1 MKSLVFAD
9 YAVIA
14 VFFAVM
20 LGVGFYYSRRSKSS
34 DQFFG
39 NDKSV
44 PWWLSG
50 VSFYMNSFSAL
61 AFVMYSA
68 LAYKFGWVP
77 VTISWLSVPAV
88 LLGAWFLAVRWRRA
102 AKGSPIDYIATRYTP
117 KMCSFLAILGLPMQ
131 LLDNALKLLA
141 IGTVVGV
148 GMGFPLF
155 WSICIS
161 GLIIVAY
168 TFLGGLKATLT
179 CDFIQFLVIL
189 SIVFALPV
197 LCLER
202 LSAMAPASDGS
213 VLAGLPGL
221 VHGFQVFLDRVP
233 ADFFNFTAGQYTW
246 VYLLVFFCCV
256 GSTLSTN
263 WSLVQRYYSTRS
275 EGDAKKMA
283 YLVASL
289 LFLGPPLFFFPA
301 MAARVFLPPIAEA
314 DLNGVYAI
322 LCREVLPAGMMG
334 MVIAAMFSATMSSL
348 AGNFNAA
355 AAVIVNEI
363 YLKFFPPKLSFPTE
377 QFPDSS
383 SRHCEATRSV
393 AVAISSG
400 SAPRPCG
407 KPESS
412 SSLLPARIAT
422 VLVGLGV
429 IGLTFVMQYAQG
441 ADDLFNLSNK
451 VFGVFLPPIAIPML
465 CGIFIKC
472 FSQRSGLVGLVG
484 GIAVGLTL
492 FICGAF
498 YPFLREMV
506 WIFPSTSVA
515 TVLFLVLGTVLFP
528 DTPSA
533 RTQVENFFRQLSTP
547 K

>member
-1 MKSLVFAD
+1 MKSGLAFWD

-14 VFFAVM
+14 AFFAVM
-20 LGVGFYYSRRSKSS
+20 IGVGVYYSRRAKSS

-39 NDKSV
+39 SDKSV

-77 VTISWLSVPAV
+77 VTVSWLSVPAV

-117 KMCSFLAILGLPMQ
+117 AMCKTLAWLGLPMQ

-161 GLIIVAY
+161 GVIIVLY

-189 SIVFALPV
+189 AVIFTLPP

-202 LSAMAPASDGS
+202 VGGFSAFLEKAPA
-213 VLAGLPGL
+213 
-221 VHGFQVFLDRVP
+221 GFFDL
-233 ADFFNFTAGQYTW
+233 TAGKYTW
-246 VYLLVFFCCV
+246 VYMLVFFCCV

-263 WSLVQRYYSTRS
+263 WSLVQRYYSTKS
-275 EGDAKKMA
+275 EKDAKKMA
-283 YLVASL
+283 YLVAAL
-289 LFLGPPLFFFPA
+289 LFIGPPLFFFPA
-301 MAARVFLPPIAEA
+301 MAARLFLAPIPDTEM
-314 DLNGVYAI
+314 NGVYAI
-322 LCREVLPAGMMG
+322 LCREVLPTGMIG

-355 AAVIVNEI
+355 AAVITDA
-363 YLKFFPPKLSFPTE
+363 LGRKSMLAA
-377 QFPDSS
+377 
-383 SRHCEATRSV
+383 RLATIFVGGLVV
-393 AVAISSG
+393 A
-400 SAPRPCG
+400 
-407 KPESS
+407 
-412 SSLLPARIAT
+412 
-422 VLVGLGV
+422 
-429 IGLTFVMQYAQG
+429 LTFVMQYAQG

-465 CGIFIKC
+465 CGIFVKR
-472 FSQRSGLVGLVG
+472 FSKRSGMLGLVG
-484 GIAVGLTL
+484 GIVVGLAV
-492 FICGAF
+492 FCVGAKPELA
-498 YPFLREMV
+498 YLREMI
-506 WIFPSTSVA
+506 WIFPMTAVA
-515 TVLFLVLGTVLFP
+515 TLLFLIVGTLIFR
-528 DTPSA
+528 DSA
-533 RTQVENFFRQLSTP
+533 AEREEVESFFRQINT
-547 K
+547 KG

>member
-1 MKSLVFAD
+1 MKGLAVAD
-9 YAVIA
+9 YAVVA

-20 LGVGFYYSRRSKSS
+20 IGVGVYFSRKSKSS
-34 DQFFG
+34 EQFFG
-39 NDKSV
+39 SDKSI

-77 VTISWLSVPAV
+77 VTVSWLSVPAV

-117 KMCSFLAILGLPMQ
+117 KMCSTLAILGLPMQ

-155 WSICIS
+155 WAICIS
-161 GLIIVAY
+161 GIIIVLY

-189 SIVFALPV
+189 VVVFALPP
-197 LCLER
+197 LCLQK
-202 LSAMAPASDGS
+202 LSALAPAADGS
-213 VLAGLPGL
+213 TVTGFASMA
-221 VHGFQVFLDRVP
+221 HGFRVFLDKVP
-233 ADFFNFTAGQYTW
+233 DGFFNFTNGQYGW
-246 VYLLVFFCCV
+246 IYMIVFFCCV

-263 WSLVQRYYSTRS
+263 WSLVQRYYSTKS
-275 EGDAKKMA
+275 EKDAKKMA
-283 YLVASL
+283 YLVATL
-289 LFLGPPLFFFPA
+289 LFIGPPLFFFPA
-301 MAARVFLPPIAEA
+301 MAARVFMPELDINDANA
-314 DLNGVYAI
+314 MNAVYAT
-322 LCREVLPAGMMG
+322 LCKTVLPAGMIG

-355 AAVIVNEI
+355 AAVMVNEL
-363 YLKFFPPKLSFPTE
+363 YLRIDKA
-377 QFPDSS
+377 
-383 SRHCEATRSV
+383 ATAARRMV
-393 AVAISSG
+393 AARVATI
-400 SAPRPCG
+400 
-407 KPESS
+407 
-412 SSLLPARIAT
+412 
-422 VLVGLGV
+422 LVGLGV
-429 IGLTFVMQYAQG
+429 VGLTFVMQYAQG

-465 CGIFIKC
+465 CGVFVKN
-472 FSQRSGLVGLVG
+472 FSKRSGMTGLVG
-484 GIAVGLTL
+484 GIIVGLAL
-492 FICGAF
+492 FVVGGW

-506 WIFPSTSVA
+506 WIFPA
-515 TVLFLVLGTVLFP
+515 TAFATIAFLVLGTVLFP
-528 DTPSA
+528 DKPEE
-533 RTQVENFFRQLSTP
+533 RKVVEDFFRQITTP
-547 K
+547 QSSGNGR

>member
-1 MKSLVFAD
+1 MKTGLAFLD

-14 VFFAVM
+14 AFFGVM
-20 LGVGFYYSRRSKSS
+20 IGVGVYYSRKSKSS

-39 NDKSV
+39 NDKTV

-77 VTISWLSVPAV
+77 VTVSWLSVPAV

-102 AKGSPIDYIATRYTP
+102 AKGSPIDYIAERYTP
-117 KMCSFLAILGLPMQ
+117 SMCRTLAILGLPMQ

-161 GLIIVAY
+161 GVIIVLY

-189 SIVFALPV
+189 VVIFALPP
-197 LCLER
+197 LCLEKVGG
-202 LSAMAPASDGS
+202 LSNFIDK
-213 VLAGLPGL
+213 
-221 VHGFQVFLDRVP
+221 VP
-233 ADFFNFTAGQYTW
+233 AGFFDFTNGKYTW
-246 VYLLVFFCCV
+246 VYMLVFFCCV

-263 WSLVQRYYSTRS
+263 WSLVQRYYSTKS
-275 EGDAKKMA
+275 ERDAKKMA
-283 YLVASL
+283 YLVAAL
-289 LFLGPPLFFFPA
+289 LFLGPPIFFFPA
-301 MAARVFLPPIAEA
+301 MAARVFLPGIPE
-314 DLNGVYAI
+314 DQMNGVYA
-322 LCREVLPAGMMG
+322 LVCREVLPVGMIG

-355 AAVIVNEI
+355 AAVLTNELR
-363 YLKFFPPKLSFPTE
+363 LKGM
-377 QFPDSS
+377 
-383 SRHCEATRSV
+383 AW
-393 AVAISSG
+393 
-400 SAPRPCG
+400 
-407 KPESS
+407 
-412 SSLLPARIAT
+412 ARAMTI
-422 VLVGLGV
+422 LVGGAV
-429 IGLTFVMQYAQG
+429 IALTFVMQYAQG

-465 CGIFIKC
+465 CGIFVRK
-472 FSQRSGLVGLVG
+472 FSKRSGLVGLVG
-484 GIAVGLTL
+484 GIAVGLAI
-492 FICGAF
+492 FIAGAK
-498 YPFLREMV
+498 PELACLREMT
-506 WIFPSTSVA
+506 WIFSA
-515 TVLFLVLGTVLFP
+515 TAIATIVFLFLGTLFLP
-528 DTPSA
+528 DSEDG
-533 RTQVENFFRQLSTP
+533 RKEVEEFFRTIESEA

>member
-1 MKSLVFAD
+1 MKSLAFLDCV
-9 YAVIA
+9 VIA
-14 VFFAVM
+14 AFFAVM
-20 LGVGFYYSRRSKSS
+20 IGVGVYYSRKSKSS

-39 NDKSV
+39 NDKTV

-77 VTISWLSVPAV
+77 VTVSWLSVPAV

-102 AKGSPIDYIATRYTP
+102 AKGSPIDYIAERYTP
-117 KMCSFLAILGLPMQ
+117 SMCRTLAILGLPMQ

-161 GLIIVAY
+161 GVIIVLY

-189 SIVFALPV
+189 GVVFALPP

-202 LSAMAPASDGS
+202 VG
-213 VLAGLPGL
+213 
-221 VHGFQVFLDRVP
+221 GFSGFLDKVP
-233 ADFFNFTAGQYTW
+233 AGFFDFTNGKYTW
-246 VYLLVFFCCV
+246 VYMLVFFCCV

-263 WSLVQRYYSTRS
+263 WSLVQRYYSTKS
-275 EGDAKKMA
+275 EKDAKKMA
-283 YLVASL
+283 YLVAAL
-289 LFLGPPLFFFPA
+289 LFLGPPIFFFPA
-301 MAARVFLPPIAEA
+301 MAARVFMPGIPE
-314 DLNGVYAI
+314 DQMNGVYA
-322 LCREVLPAGMMG
+322 LVCREVLPVGMIG

-355 AAVIVNEI
+355 AAVITDA
-363 YLKFFPPKLSFPTE
+363 LKMKSML
-377 QFPDSS
+377 
-383 SRHCEATRSV
+383 A
-393 AVAISSG
+393 
-400 SAPRPCG
+400 
-407 KPESS
+407 
-412 SSLLPARIAT
+412 ARVAT
-422 VLVGLGV
+422 VVVGGLVV
-429 IGLTFVMQYAQG
+429 ALTFVMQYAQG

-465 CGIFIKC
+465 CGIFVRK
-472 FSQRSGLVGLVG
+472 FSKRSGLIGLVG
-484 GIAVGLTL
+484 GIVVGLAI
-492 FICGAF
+492 FIAGTKPELA
-498 YPFLREMV
+498 YLREMV
-506 WIFPSTSVA
+506 WIFPA
-515 TVLFLVLGTVLFP
+515 TALATLLFLVLGTVIFP
-528 DTPSA
+528 D
-533 RTQVENFFRQLSTP
+533 RTGERLAVDAFMDRIANGN
-547 K
+547 

>member
-1 MKSLVFAD
+1 MKGGLAFAD

-20 LGVGFYYSRRSKSS
+20 LGVGVYYSRKSKSS

-39 NDKSV
+39 NDKSI

-50 VSFYMNSFSAL
+50 ISFYMNSFSAL

-77 VTISWLSVPAV
+77 VTVSWLSVPAV

-102 AKGSPIDYIATRYTP
+102 AKGSPIDYIAERYTP
-117 KMCSFLAILGLPMQ
+117 GMCRTLAILGLPMQ

-161 GLIIVAY
+161 GVIIVLY

-189 SIVFALPV
+189 AVVLTLPF

-202 LSAMAPASDGS
+202 LASVDG
-213 VLAGLPGL
+213 GTGL
-221 VHGFQVFLDRVP
+221 VHGFQVFFDKVP
-233 ADFFNFTAGQYTW
+233 AGFFDFTAGKYTW
-246 VYLLVFFCCV
+246 VYMLVFFCCV

-263 WSLVQRYYSTRS
+263 WSLVQRYYSTKS
-275 EGDAKKMA
+275 EKDAKKMA
-283 YLVASL
+283 YLVAAL
-289 LFLGPPLFFFPA
+289 LFVGPPIFFFPA
-301 MAARVFLPPIAEA
+301 MAARVFLKPISEAEM
-314 DLNGVYAI
+314 NGVYAI
-322 LCREVLPAGMMG
+322 LCREVLPVGMIG

-355 AAVIVNEI
+355 AAVVTNEL
-363 YLKFFPPKLSFPTE
+363 YLKFAKNPSASAKM
-377 QFPDSS
+377 
-383 SRHCEATRSV
+383 V
-393 AVAISSG
+393 A
-400 SAPRPCG
+400 
-407 KPESS
+407 
-412 SSLLPARIAT
+412 ARIAT
-422 VLVGLGV
+422 IAVGGLVV
-429 IGLTFVMQYAQG
+429 ALTFVMQYAQG

-465 CGIFIKC
+465 CGVFVRG
-472 FSQRSGLVGLVG
+472 FSKRSGLCGLVG
-484 GIAVGLTL
+484 GIVVGLVIFAVGANPSLS
-492 FICGAF
+492 
-498 YPFLREMV
+498 YLREMI
-506 WIFPSTSVA
+506 WIFPATAIA
-515 TVLFLVLGTVLFP
+515 TVAFLALGSILFRDSEQERKEVDAFMDRIGGLET
-528 DTPSA
+528 A
-533 RTQVENFFRQLSTP
+533 

>member
-1 MKSLVFAD
+1 MKELGFAD
-9 YAVIA
+9 YAVVA
-14 VFFAVM
+14 AFFAVM
-20 LGVGFYYSRRSKSS
+20 IGVGVYFSRKSKSS
-34 DQFFG
+34 EQFFG
-39 NDKSV
+39 GDKSV

-77 VTISWLSVPAV
+77 VTVSWLSVPAV

-117 KMCSFLAILGLPMQ
+117 KMCSTLAVLGLPMQ

-161 GLIIVAY
+161 GLIIVLY

-189 SIVFALPV
+189 AVVFALPP
-197 LCLER
+197 LCLGK
-202 LSAMAPASDGS
+202 LAAMDGGS
-213 VLAGLPGL
+213 GMI
-221 VHGFQVFLDRVP
+221 HGFQVFLDKVP
-233 ADFFNFTAGQYTW
+233 DGFFNFTNGQYGW
-246 VYLLVFFCCV
+246 IYMIVFFCCV

-263 WSLVQRYYSTRS
+263 WSLVQRYYSTKS
-275 EGDAKKMA
+275 EKDAKKMA
-283 YLVASL
+283 YLVATL
-289 LFLGPPLFFFPA
+289 LFVGPPLFFFPA
-301 MAARVFLPPIAEA
+301 MAARVFMPE
-314 DLNGVYAI
+314 LNINDANAMNAVYAT
-322 LCREVLPAGMMG
+322 LCKTVLPTGMIG

-355 AAVIVNEI
+355 AAVMVNEI
-363 YLKFFPPKLSFPTE
+363 YLRLDKA
-377 QFPDSS
+377 
-383 SRHCEATRSV
+383 ATAARRMV
-393 AVAISSG
+393 A
-400 SAPRPCG
+400 
-407 KPESS
+407 
-412 SSLLPARIAT
+412 ARVAT
-422 VLVGLGV
+422 VLVGAGV
-429 IGLTFVMQYAQG
+429 VALTFVMQYAQG

-465 CGIFIKC
+465 CGVFVKK
-472 FSQRSGLVGLVG
+472 FSKRAGMTGLVG
-484 GIAVGLTL
+484 GIVVGLAL
-492 FICGAF
+492 FVVGGA

-506 WIFPSTSVA
+506 WIFPLTAVA
-515 TVLFLVLGTVLFP
+515 TIAFLVLGTAVFP
-528 DTPSA
+528 DKPEERA
-533 RTQVENFFRQLSTP
+533 EVEAFFRQITTP
-547 K
+547 ANG

>member
-1 MKSLVFAD
+1 MKGGLAFAD

-20 LGVGFYYSRRSKSS
+20 LGVGVYYSRKSKSS

-39 NDKSV
+39 NDKSI

-50 VSFYMNSFSAL
+50 ISFYMNSFSAL

-77 VTISWLSVPAV
+77 VTVSWLSVPAV

-102 AKGSPIDYIATRYTP
+102 AKGSPIDYIAERYTP
-117 KMCSFLAILGLPMQ
+117 GMCRTLAILGLPMQ

-161 GLIIVAY
+161 GVIIVLY

-189 SIVFALPV
+189 AVVLTLPF

-202 LSAMAPASDGS
+202 LAAVDG
-213 VLAGLPGL
+213 GTGL
-221 VHGFQVFLDRVP
+221 VHGFQVFFDKVP
-233 ADFFNFTAGQYTW
+233 AWFFDFTAGKYTW
-246 VYLLVFFCCV
+246 VYMLVFFCCV

-263 WSLVQRYYSTRS
+263 WSLVQRYYSTKS
-275 EGDAKKMA
+275 EKDAKKMA
-283 YLVASL
+283 YLVAAL
-289 LFLGPPLFFFPA
+289 LFVGPPIFFFPA
-301 MAARVFLPPIAEA
+301 MAARVFLKPISEAEM
-314 DLNGVYAI
+314 NGVYAI
-322 LCREVLPAGMMG
+322 LCREVLPVGMIG

-355 AAVIVNEI
+355 AAVVTNEL
-363 YLKFFPPKLSFPTE
+363 YLKFAKNPSASAKM
-377 QFPDSS
+377 
-383 SRHCEATRSV
+383 V
-393 AVAISSG
+393 A
-400 SAPRPCG
+400 
-407 KPESS
+407 
-412 SSLLPARIAT
+412 ARIAT
-422 VLVGLGV
+422 IAVGGLVV
-429 IGLTFVMQYAQG
+429 ALTFVMQYAQG

-465 CGIFIKC
+465 CGVFVRG
-472 FSQRSGLVGLVG
+472 FSKRSGLCGLVG
-484 GIAVGLTL
+484 GIVVGLVIFAVGTNPSLS
-492 FICGAF
+492 
-498 YPFLREMV
+498 YLREMI
-506 WIFPSTSVA
+506 WIFPATAIA
-515 TVLFLVLGTVLFP
+515 TVAFLALGSILFRDSEQERKEVDAFMDRIGGLET
-528 DTPSA
+528 A
-533 RTQVENFFRQLSTP
+533 

>member
-1 MKSLVFAD
+1 MTGTLAFPD

-20 LGVGFYYSRRSKSS
+20 IGVGVYYSRRSRSS

-77 VTISWLSVPAV
+77 VTVSWLSVPAV

-102 AKGSPIDYIATRYTP
+102 AKGSPIDYIAERYTP
-117 KMCSFLAILGLPMQ
+117 AMCRTLAVLGLPMQ

-155 WSICIS
+155 WSVCIS
-161 GLIIVAY
+161 GLIIVLY
-168 TFLGGLKATLT
+168 TFLGGLKATLA

-189 SIVFALPV
+189 AVVFALPP

-202 LSAMAPASDGS
+202 LAEFGGASGATSLSKLVEGFRVFVDNAP
-213 VLAGLPGL
+213 PG
-221 VHGFQVFLDRVP
+221 
-233 ADFFNFTAGQYTW
+233 FFGFTAGKYTW
-246 VYLLVFFCCV
+246 VYMLVFFCCV

-263 WSLVQRYYSTRS
+263 WSLVQRYYSTKS
-275 EGDAKKMA
+275 EKDAKKMA
-283 YLVASL
+283 YLVAVL
-289 LFLGPPLFFFPA
+289 LFVGPPLFFFPA
-301 MAARVFLPPIAEA
+301 MAARVFLSGIPE
-314 DLNGVYAI
+314 DQMNGVYA
-322 LCREVLPAGMMG
+322 LVCREVLPVGMIG

-355 AAVIVNEI
+355 AAVMVNEL
-363 YLKFFPPKLSFPTE
+363 YLK
-377 QFPDSS
+377 
-383 SRHCEATRSV
+383 
-393 AVAISSG
+393 AVKCPSE
-400 SAPRPCG
+400 
-407 KPESS
+407 K
-412 SSLLPARIAT
+412 ARMIAARAAT
-422 VLVGLGV
+422 VLVGGAV
-429 IGLTFVMQYAQG
+429 VALTFVMQYAQG

-465 CGIFIKC
+465 GGIFVRRLSK
-472 FSQRSGLVGLVG
+472 RSGLVGLVG
-484 GIAVGLTL
+484 GIVAGLVLFAVGAKPEL
-492 FICGAF
+492 A
-498 YPFLREMV
+498 YLREMV
-506 WIFPSTSVA
+506 WIFPSTALA
-515 TVLFLVLGTVLFP
+515 TVVSLALGTVFLP
-528 DTPSA
+528 DSPSDRSA
-533 RTQVENFFRQLSTP
+533 VDSFMHRLSASG
-547 K
+547 KVGASRN

>member
-1 MKSLVFAD
+1 MKTELAVLD

-20 LGVGFYYSRRSKSS
+20 IGVGVYYSRKSKSS

-39 NDKSV
+39 NDKVV

-77 VTISWLSVPAV
+77 VTVSWLSVPAV

-102 AKGSPIDYIATRYTP
+102 AKGSPIDYIAERYTP
-117 KMCSFLAILGLPMQ
+117 GMCRTLAILGLPMQ

-161 GLIIVAY
+161 GVIIVLY

-189 SIVFALPV
+189 AVVFTLPFM
-197 LCLER
+197 CLER
-202 LSAMAPASDGS
+202 VG
-213 VLAGLPGL
+213 
-221 VHGFQVFLDRVP
+221 GFANFLDKVP
-233 ADFFNFTAGQYTW
+233 AGFFDFTAGKYTW
-246 VYLLVFFCCV
+246 VYMLVFFCCV

-263 WSLVQRYYSTRS
+263 WSLVQRYYSTKS
-275 EGDAKKMA
+275 EKDAKKMA
-283 YLVASL
+283 YLVAAL
-289 LFLGPPLFFFPA
+289 LFVGPPLFFFPA
-301 MAARVFLPPIAEA
+301 MAARVFMPGIPE
-314 DLNGVYAI
+314 DQMNGVYA
-322 LCREVLPAGMMG
+322 LVCREVLPVGMIG

-355 AAVIVNEI
+355 AAVITDALR
-363 YLKFFPPKLSFPTE
+363 LKSMLAARVVTVVVGGLV
-377 QFPDSS
+377 
-383 SRHCEATRSV
+383 V
-393 AVAISSG
+393 A
-400 SAPRPCG
+400 
-407 KPESS
+407 
-412 SSLLPARIAT
+412 
-422 VLVGLGV
+422 
-429 IGLTFVMQYAQG
+429 LTFVMQYAQG

-465 CGIFIKC
+465 CGIFVRKL
-472 FSQRSGLVGLVG
+472 SRRSGLMGLVG
-484 GIAVGLTL
+484 GIAVGLAI
-492 FICGAF
+492 FVAGARPELA
-498 YPFLREMV
+498 YLREMV
-506 WIFPSTSVA
+506 WIFPMTAAA
-515 TVLFLVLGTVLFP
+515 TIVFLALGTLIFP
-528 DTPSA
+528 DGPDGRAAVDAFMDRISA
-533 RTQVENFFRQLSTP
+533 

>member
-1 MKSLVFAD
+1 MRELAFAD

-20 LGVGFYYSRRSKSS
+20 LGVGVYYSRKSRSS

-77 VTISWLSVPAV
+77 VTVSWLSVPAV

-102 AKGSPIDYIATRYTP
+102 AKGSPIDYIAERYTP
-117 KMCSFLAILGLPMQ
+117 GMCRTLAVLGLPMQ

-161 GLIIVAY
+161 GVIIVLY

-189 SIVFALPV
+189 AVVFALPP

-202 LSAMAPASDGS
+202 
-213 VLAGLPGL
+213 AGGFSGFLEKVPPG
-221 VHGFQVFLDRVP
+221 
-233 ADFFNFTAGQYTW
+233 FFDFTAGKYTW
-246 VYLLVFFCCV
+246 TYMLVFFCCV

-263 WSLVQRYYSTRS
+263 WSLVQRYYSTKS
-275 EGDAKKMA
+275 ERDAKKMA
-283 YLVASL
+283 YLVAAL
-289 LFLGPPLFFFPA
+289 LFLGPPVFFFPA
-301 MAARVFLPPIAEA
+301 MAARVFLPDIP
-314 DLNGVYAI
+314 DDQMNGVYAI
-322 LCREVLPAGMMG
+322 VCREVLPTGMIG

-355 AAVIVNEI
+355 AAVVTNEL
-363 YLKFFPPKLSFPTE
+363 YLKFAKAPSAKAKMVAARL
-377 QFPDSS
+377 
-383 SRHCEATRSV
+383 ATV
-393 AVAISSG
+393 AVG
-400 SAPRPCG
+400 G
-407 KPESS
+407 
-412 SSLLPARIAT
+412 
-422 VLVGLGV
+422 LVV
-429 IGLTFVMQYAQG
+429 ALTFVMQYAQG

-465 CGIFIKC
+465 CGIFVKR
-472 FSQRSGLVGLVG
+472 FSKRAGLTGLVG
-484 GIAVGLTL
+484 GITVGLALFAVGS
-492 FICGAF
+492 A

-506 WIFPSTSVA
+506 WIFPATSVA
-515 TVLFLVLGTVLFP
+515 TVVCLLVGTRLLP
-528 DTPSA
+528 DAPEERA
-533 RTQVENFFRQLSTP
+533 QVEAFFRQIETP
-547 K
+547 QGA

>member
-1 MKSLVFAD
+1 MKGGLAFAD

-20 LGVGFYYSRRSKSS
+20 LGVGVYYSRKSKSS

-39 NDKSV
+39 NDKSI

-50 VSFYMNSFSAL
+50 ISFYMNSFSAL

-77 VTISWLSVPAV
+77 VTVSWLSVPAV

-102 AKGSPIDYIATRYTP
+102 AKGSPIDYIAERYTP
-117 KMCSFLAILGLPMQ
+117 GMCRTLAILGLPMQ

-161 GLIIVAY
+161 GVIIVLY

-189 SIVFALPV
+189 AVVLTLPF

-202 LSAMAPASDGS
+202 LASVDG
-213 VLAGLPGL
+213 GTGL
-221 VHGFQVFLDRVP
+221 VHGFQVFFDKVP
-233 ADFFNFTAGQYTW
+233 AWFFDFTAGKYTW
-246 VYLLVFFCCV
+246 VYMLVFFCCV

-263 WSLVQRYYSTRS
+263 WSLVQRYYSTKS
-275 EGDAKKMA
+275 EKDAKKMA
-283 YLVASL
+283 YLVAAL
-289 LFLGPPLFFFPA
+289 LFVGPPIFFFPA
-301 MAARVFLPPIAEA
+301 MAARVFLKPISETEM
-314 DLNGVYAI
+314 NGVYAI
-322 LCREVLPAGMMG
+322 LCREVLPVGMIG

-355 AAVIVNEI
+355 AAVVTNEL
-363 YLKFFPPKLSFPTE
+363 YLKFAKNPSASAKM
-377 QFPDSS
+377 
-383 SRHCEATRSV
+383 V
-393 AVAISSG
+393 A
-400 SAPRPCG
+400 
-407 KPESS
+407 
-412 SSLLPARIAT
+412 ARIAT
-422 VLVGLGV
+422 IAVGGLVV
-429 IGLTFVMQYAQG
+429 ALTFVMQYAQG

-465 CGIFIKC
+465 CGVFVRG
-472 FSQRSGLVGLVG
+472 FSKRSGLCGLVG
-484 GIAVGLTL
+484 GIVVGLVIFAVGANPSLS
-492 FICGAF
+492 
-498 YPFLREMV
+498 YLREMI
-506 WIFPSTSVA
+506 WIFPATAIA
-515 TVLFLVLGTVLFP
+515 TVAFLALGSILFRDSEQERKEVDAFMDRIGG
-528 DTPSA
+528 
-533 RTQVENFFRQLSTP
+533 VETA